1 MSTGLLTPDQAAQRL
16 DTTLEDLGR
25 RRREGRA
32 PAYYAIT
39 RKTIR
44 YHPGDLHL
52 ATSTAPDA
60 TSADR

>member
-16 DTTLEDLGR
+16 DTTPEDLGQ

-44 YHPGDLHL
+44 YHPRDLHPVSS
-52 ATSTAPDA
+52 TSSTETPD
-60 TSADR
+60 DP